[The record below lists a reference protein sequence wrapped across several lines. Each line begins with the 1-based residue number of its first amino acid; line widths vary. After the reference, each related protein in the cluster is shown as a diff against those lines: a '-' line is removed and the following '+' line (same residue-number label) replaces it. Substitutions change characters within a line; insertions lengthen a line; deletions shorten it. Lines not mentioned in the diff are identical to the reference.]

1 MRFLITLLF
10 SILFLG
16 LSAQEGYEITVD
28 IDGYDQ
34 EELYL
39 AYYLG
44 DKQYIQD
51 TVPRSK
57 KGDYTFKGD
66 EALAGGIYLI
76 VMAPDNNFF
85 QIIIDEKNQHFSIK
99 TKTGDDQMPSTKFK
113 NSNENEQF
121 YAYLKFLADQR
132 PLAEAIQKR
141 LAEAT
146 DDDEKTSIQQEL
158 EDLNENVLVYQKQV
172 VASHPESLNAT
183 IIKSNLPLDIPEYE
197 GTPEEVNVKKWR
209 WMQKH
214 YFDNIAL
221 DDSRMLRTP
230 FLMQRVNYFIEK
242 LQVQHPDTLSQ
253 SIDIVLGK
261 MEKSEL
267 NFKYYLIHFL
277 NKYAGSKFVGMDAVY
292 VHLVEKYY
300 AKGRAP
306 WTEEEQL
313 TKILDN
319 AAKLKPLLIGKT
331 APDILMQ
338 YKDGSKIALHDVESP
353 YTVLYF
359 WRYDCGHCKK
369 STPHLKAFYDGFH
382 DQGIE
387 IFAACAKLRD
397 EVPECWDYIEENK
410 IGDWMH
416 VVDPY
421 GRSRFMLHYDLKT
434 TPQIY
439 VLDKDKKIIS
449 KRLGAEQLPEFFN
462 SLLGTT
468 IEIEK
473 VEEDK
478 DDHSNH
484 DHEEG
489 EGH

>member
-1 MRFLITLLF
+1 MRFLTTLLF
-10 SILFLG
+10 SLLFLG
-16 LSAQEGYEITVD
+16 LSAQQGYKITVD
-28 IDGYDQ
+28 IDGYEE

-51 TVPRSK
+51 TVVRSE
-57 KGDYTFKGD
+57 KGDYTFKGEEPLD
-66 EALAGGIYLI
+66 GGIYLI
-76 VMAPDNNFF
+76 VMAPNNNFF
-85 QIIIDEKNQHFSIK
+85 QILVDDDNQNFEVK
-99 TKTGDDQMPSTKFK
+99 TKMGEEQMPSTTFK
-113 NSNENEQF
+113 NSSENDHF
-121 YAYLKFLADQR
+121 YAYLKFLSDQR
-132 PLAEAIQKR
+132 PIAEAIQKR
-141 LAEAT
+141 LAEAK
-146 DDDEKTSIQQEL
+146 DEATKTKIQQEL
-158 EDLNENVLVYQKQV
+158 EDLNDDVLKYQRQV
-172 VASHPESLNAT
+172 VAADPTSLNSL

-197 GTPEEVNVKKWR
+197 GTDEEVNTLKWR

-230 FLMQRVNYFIEK
+230 FLMQRINYFIEK

-253 SIDIVLGK
+253 AIDVVLEK
-261 MEKSEL
+261 MQDSEL

-277 NKYAGSKFVGMDAVY
+277 NHYASSKYVGMDAVY

-300 AKGRAP
+300 ATGRAP
-306 WTEEEQL
+306 WTDEEQL
-313 TKILDN
+313 QKIIDN
-319 AAKLKPLLIGKT
+319 AAKLKPLLIGKV
-331 APDILMQ
+331 APNILMER
-338 YKDGSKIALHDVESP
+338 KDGSKIALHDVDSP

-369 STPHLKAFYDGFH
+369 STPHMKAFYDGFH
-382 DQGIE
+382 DQGVE

-410 IGDWMH
+410 IGEWIH

-421 GRSRFMLHYDLKT
+421 GRSRFMLSYDLKT

-462 SLLGTT
+462 TLLGTS

-473 VEEDK
+473 VEED
-478 DDHSNH
+478 DSH
-484 DHEEG
+484 DGHEKEEG